1 MAALPDEVYAAA
13 LGRAYNAWLAEEWVS
28 RADGL
33 YGAVVAAPHDPEDAA
48 REIRRYG
55 ALDEFVGV
63 YLPTAGVNPLWGSRR
78 YTPIFEAAAEMR
90 LPVMLHS
97 VGLIHAAFPFNV
109 EQFRTILFRHPIQH
123 EFALMANMFSMLEAA
138 VPVRFPELRI
148 VFTEGGISWVP
159 FTMWRLDKE
168 YHEYRSLA
176 PLLEHPPSH
185 YIRTVLLLDP
195 ADRGARA
202 SPGPGDDARHVRR
215 RRPGHVRI
223 RLAPPR
229 LRSSAPG
236 AQHAVPGG
244 GEAEDHGR
252 ERAGAVRHRRACARR
267 LAPMARIHAGTS
279 DALAPGERTFVK
291 HRNVEIGVFNV
302 NGEFRAYRNRC
313 PHQLGPACEGA
324 ISGTLMGSAENDW
337 NLEWVLD
344 GRVLLCPWHQVE
356 FDLDTGERIR
366 GLGERLRSYT
376 VEVDDGELYV
386 NV

>member
-1 MAALPDEVYAAA
+1 MAVTAARPSTHDDPVIVDVDVHVSDTPEALAPYVDAPYRRVLDHISTLPRRYLDVPGYAVRLAIDLPLPDRGAGARSVLTAQQMRDDLDALAVDVGILFPDHLLTMAALPDEVYAAA

-33 YGAVVAAPHDPEDAA
+33 YGAIVAAPQDPEDAA

-138 VPVRFPELRI
+138 LPARFPELRI

-185 YIRTVLLLDP
+185 YIRKFYFATQPIEEPERPQDLVTMLDMFDGADQVLFASDWPHHDFDHPRQVLNMPFP
-195 ADRGARA
+195 ADVKRK
-202 SPGPGDDARHVRR
+202 
-215 RRPGHVRI
+215 I
-223 RLAPPR
+223 M
-229 LRSSAPG
+229 
-236 AQHAVPGG
+236 
-244 GEAEDHGR
+244 GEN
-252 ERAGAVRHRRACARR
+252 
-267 LAPMARIHAGTS
+267 
-279 DALAPGERTFVK
+279 ALALFGIDAPVRT
-291 HRNVEIGVFNV
+291 
-302 NGEFRAYRNRC
+302 A
-313 PHQLGPACEGA
+313 
-324 ISGTLMGSAENDW
+324 
-337 NLEWVLD
+337 
-344 GRVLLCPWHQVE
+344 
-356 FDLDTGERIR
+356 
-366 GLGERLRSYT
+366 
-376 VEVDDGELYV
+376 
-386 NV
+386 

>member
-1 MAALPDEVYAAA
+1 M
-13 LGRAYNAWLAEEWVS
+13 S
-28 RADGL
+28 RKQGL

-138 VPVRFPELRI
+138 LPVRFPELRV
-148 VFTEGGISWVP
+148 VFTEGGFSWVP

-185 YIRTVLLLDP
+185 YIRQFYYATQPIEEPERPQDLVTMLDMFDGADQVMFASDWPHHDFDHPRQVLNMPFP
-195 ADRGARA
+195 ADVKRK
-202 SPGPGDDARHVRR
+202 
-215 RRPGHVRI
+215 I
-223 RLAPPR
+223 M
-229 LRSSAPG
+229 
-236 AQHAVPGG
+236 
-244 GEAEDHGR
+244 GEN
-252 ERAGAVRHRRACARR
+252 
-267 LAPMARIHAGTS
+267 
-279 DALAPGERTFVK
+279 ALALFGIEAPVRT
-291 HRNVEIGVFNV
+291 
-302 NGEFRAYRNRC
+302 A
-313 PHQLGPACEGA
+313 
-324 ISGTLMGSAENDW
+324 
-337 NLEWVLD
+337 
-344 GRVLLCPWHQVE
+344 
-356 FDLDTGERIR
+356 
-366 GLGERLRSYT
+366 
-376 VEVDDGELYV
+376 
-386 NV
+386 